1 MAARTVTEKI
11 AVNLLLNNGTTSDGQ
26 VRTVPLSIVKIN
38 KDTFDA
44 DKALT
49 VAGLIEDCLTK
60 SVYEVQKVET
70 SEITN

>member
-11 AVNLLLNNGTTSDGQ
+11 AVNLLLNNGTTTSGQ
-26 VRTVPLSIVKIN
+26 VKTIPISIGKIN
-38 KDTFDA
+38 TNTFDA

-60 SVYEVQKVET
+60 SVYDLQKVEI
-70 SEITN
+70 SSITN

>member
-11 AVNLLLNNGTTSDGQ
+11 AVSLRLNNGTSTTGQ
-26 VRTVPLSIVKIN
+26 VKTVGVSIGKLN
-38 KDTFDA
+38 TAAFDA